1 MRELSGGNEA
11 LPAVTTTGTTTIG
24 LVCKDGVVM
33 ASERRATGGNF
44 IASKTAVKVFKL
56 DANLAATMAGYVGD
70 AQVMIRYLKAEISL
84 YRLRRSGPMGVQAAS
99 TLLSNL
105 MNGNRY
111 YPYFAWLIVG
121 GVDSTGGHVYS
132 VDAGGGTLEDRF
144 VSVGSGSY
152 VAYGIIEDGYR
163 SDMTVSE
170 GVDLALRALTAAMKR
185 DSASG
190 DGYLV
195 HTITSK
201 DYKELGDDEIAKRL
215 KALRIPVP
223 PPLP

>member
-1 MRELSGGNEA
+1 MGTE
-11 LPAVTTTGTTTIG
+11 PMPPVTTTGTTTIG

-121 GVDSTGGHVYS
+121 GVDGSGGHVFS

-163 SDMTVSE
+163 SDMSMSE

-190 DGYLV
+190 DGYIV
-195 HTITSK
+195 HTISTK
-201 DYKELGDDEIAKRL
+201 EYKELGDDEIAKRL